1 MEERLPLL
9 NHTPTRSVRRRNTLV
24 AALALAL
31 IALSLLAADA
41 RSGFAYSTS
50 LRGSIVSFPNGDLK
64 TITVRFHSK
73 FMVHFRRGLPLQSL
87 HPHAGHDSTRVDGQF
102 HCSFNET
109 GRLIFVHTI
118 CIVLLFSCNRLH
130 LLPSPPLY
138 VVLHAGLFH
147 VEECGDDIN
156 NCEEQVGG

>member
-73 FMVHFRRGLPLQSL
+73 FMVHFRRELPLQSL
-87 HPHAGHDSTRVDGQF
+87 HPHACPFNLFTRTQDMIQRASMGNF
-102 HCSFNET
+102 T
-109 GRLIFVHTI
+109 A
-118 CIVLLFSCNRLH
+118 
-130 LLPSPPLY
+130 PSMKP
-138 VVLHAGLFH
+138 
-147 VEECGDDIN
+147 
-156 NCEEQVGG
+156 GG

>member
-73 FMVHFRRGLPLQSL
+73 FVVHFRLF
-87 HPHAGHDSTRVDGQF
+87 TRTQDMIHRASMGNF
-102 HCSFNET
+102 T
-109 GRLIFVHTI
+109 A
-118 CIVLLFSCNRLH
+118 
-130 LLPSPPLY
+130 PSMKP
-138 VVLHAGLFH
+138 
-147 VEECGDDIN
+147 
-156 NCEEQVGG
+156 GG